1 MPNFSDILSRKS
13 SEIKAPKPLP
23 PGSYVWLIEG
33 QPRFDRS
40 TKQQTDFVEFTCR
53 CLQPQGDVDQAALQE
68 AGGAQN
74 KTQRLTFWL
83 TDEAVYRLSNKD
95 GTGFLEQLGLT
106 GSESIG
112 EKISMAPGRQ
122 FVGHIRH
129 KASQDGTRIFA
140 EIGQTAAL

>member
-53 CLQPQGDVDQAALQE
+53 CLQPREDVDQTALQE
-68 AGGAQN
+68 AGGAVG
-74 KTQRLTFWL
+74 KTRRLTFWI
-83 TDEAVYRLSNKD
+83 TEEAVSRLSNKQ
-95 GTGFLEQLGLT
+95 GTGFLEQLGID
-106 GSESIG
+106 GDISVA
-112 EKISMAPGRQ
+112 EKVSMAPGRQ
-122 FVGHIRH
+122 FIGHIRH